1 MTPEEI
7 STQSYLRRR
16 VAAVDAFVAE
26 ALDQLKSIYSTG
38 MSLVWEQEGP
48 VGPAEIFE
56 ELGERGVGIFM
67 EGHALLQFILERDPS
82 WEPPLPT
89 HEYVLNEDGTVTI
102 GRKLSEIPPEEEVE

>member
-26 ALDQLKSIYSTG
+26 SLDQLKGIYSTG

-56 ELGERGVGIFM
+56 ELGERGVEIFM

-82 WEPPLPT
+82 WVHPLPT
-89 HEYVLNEDGTVTI
+89 YDYTLNEDGTVDV
-102 GRKLSEIPPEEEVE
+102 GAKLEE